1 MYTIRLISEGGE
13 VKYEIDLPSQTYHNM
28 LRVNTVITTL
38 TSNIKYVSGNELHG
52 MEGFVIEGS
61 DTIEITHK
69 N

>member
-38 TSNIKYVSGNELHG
+38 TSRIRYVSENELHG

-61 DTIEITHK
+61 DTVEITHK
-69 N
+69 E